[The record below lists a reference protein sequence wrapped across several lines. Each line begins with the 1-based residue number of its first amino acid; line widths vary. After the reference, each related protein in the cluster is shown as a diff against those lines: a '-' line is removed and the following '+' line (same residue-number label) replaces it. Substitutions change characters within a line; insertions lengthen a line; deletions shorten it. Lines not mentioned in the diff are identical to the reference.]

1 MTARGSGNTLRQGG
15 LPGVGWVGRNQEV
28 VKFLLFAAVILVL
41 PLFVGHG
48 YLINVLIFVGINTML
63 AVALNLL
70 LGLAGQISLGQA
82 AFFGL
87 GAYISGVF
95 TVQYAL
101 DPWLSMTVAAAAVGA
116 VAFVIGFPI
125 LKLKGHSL
133 AMATLGLGIIV
144 YIVFNETVDLTGGP
158 SGLPGIP
165 SLAIG
170 SVTFNDDT
178 KNYYLVWFFALLTV
192 LLSVNVAA
200 SRIGRALRAIHDSE
214 VAARILGVNARLLK
228 VQIFA
233 FAAAISAVA
242 GSLYAHTVTFISP
255 TSFGFNVSVELV
267 TMVIVG
273 GLGSIYGSFLGAA
286 ILTLLPEF
294 LRTFQDYDIVVYGA
308 LLIVMT
314 MFMPGGLVRGIP
326 AAAGFVLKKWR
337 RSEER

>member
-1 MTARGSGNTLRQGG
+1 MSADEKGAADARSGRR
-15 LPGVGWVGRNQEV
+15 VSGWIGRNREV
-28 VKFLLFAAVILVL
+28 LKFLFFALSILAL
-41 PLFVGHG
+41 PLFIGQG

-87 GAYISGVF
+87 GAYISGVL
-95 TVQYAL
+95 TVHYAL
-101 DPWLSMTVAAAAVGA
+101 SPWISMAVAALAVGA
-116 VAFVIGFPI
+116 IAFILGFPI

-165 SLAIG
+165 NLAVGSL
-170 SVTFNDDT
+170 TFNDDV
-178 KNYYLVWFFALLTV
+178 KNYYLVWLFALLTV

-228 VQIFA
+228 VQVFA
-233 FAAAISAVA
+233 FAAVISAVA

-337 RSEER
+337 ESEGR